1 MRRDILQYLQS
12 EVYSRC
18 KSSKNVFGIGVYK
31 HIEAVVKNGKLLS
44 DQYGAD
50 EEIVMI
56 SAWLHDIASVTD
68 YSLYEKHHIYGAE
81 IAREILEGFSY
92 DESKI
97 SLVQRCIQNHRGSI
111 NSERSTIEEIC
122 VADADAISHFD
133 NIPSLLYLAY
143 VKRNMDLDEG
153 VTFVK
158 KKLQR
163 SYSKLSVPSQ
173 NIYKEKYEH
182 AMEMLSGEAR

>member
-1 MRRDILQYLQS
+1 MRKDILQYLQS
-12 EVYSRC
+12 EVYARC
-18 KSSKNVFGIGVYK
+18 KSPENVFGIGVYK
-31 HIEAVVKNGKLLS
+31 HIAAVVKNGKLLS

-81 IAREILEGFSY
+81 IAREILEDFSY

-122 VADADAISHFD
+122 VADAIFHFD

-143 VKRNMDLDEG
+143 VKRNMDLEAG

-173 NIYKEKYEH
+173 NIYKEKYEY